1 MINNDPPRIK
11 NIGKYLL
18 TNKFM
23 GLIKSIF
30 SYSWADVSVI
40 KAIL

>member
-30 SYSWADVSVI
+30 SWADVSVI